1 MTSLKPYLLRAVY
14 EWITDNGMTPYL
26 LINAEYPN
34 TVVPQQFV
42 ENGKIILNI
51 KPQAIHGLV
60 LGNEEISFSARFN
73 GQSMN
78 IHVPIQAILTIY
90 AQENGK
96 GMIFDQEDE
105 ETPPPEKKPPTKPTL
120 RVVK

>member
-14 EWITDNGMTPYL
+14 EWITDNGLTPYL
-26 LINAEYPN
+26 LINADHPN

-51 KPQAIHGLV
+51 KPQAIHALI
-60 LGNEEISFSARFN
+60 LGNEEVSFSARFN

-78 IHVPIQAILTIY
+78 IHVPIRAILTIY

-96 GMIFDQEDE
+96 GMIFDPEDE
-105 ETPPPEKKPPTKPTL
+105 ETPPPEKKPPTKPIL

>member
-14 EWITDNGMTPYL
+14 EWITDNGLTPYL
-26 LINAEYPN
+26 LINADYPN

-51 KPQAIHGLV
+51 KPQAIHALI
-60 LGNEEISFSARFN
+60 LGNEEVSFSARFN

-78 IHVPIQAILTIY
+78 IHVPIRAILTIY

-96 GMIFDQEDE
+96 GMIFDPEDE
-105 ETPPPEKKPPTKPTL
+105 ETPPPEKKPPTKPML